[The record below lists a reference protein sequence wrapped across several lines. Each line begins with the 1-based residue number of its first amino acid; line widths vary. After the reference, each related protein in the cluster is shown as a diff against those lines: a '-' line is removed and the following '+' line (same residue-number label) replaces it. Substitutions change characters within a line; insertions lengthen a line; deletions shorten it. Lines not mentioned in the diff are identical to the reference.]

1 MMPCM
6 KHKTNNSSHMYWE
19 LSDTVL
25 VNGWITECLAES
37 MLLMKFEQKNGYFIQ
52 VQVGEGFCSLG
63 GYVTEEAKEHAAVP
77 YGVVLFLSDSFLI
90 RGTILLYIRF
100 LQPLSSGHVAVL
112 VSTFPVYVVECG
124 HHELTAYPQGGACV
138 TWAGKERR

>member
-1 MMPCM
+1 M
-6 KHKTNNSSHMYWE
+6 
-19 LSDTVL
+19 VL

-37 MLLMKFEQKNGYFIQ
+37 MLLMRFEQKNSYFFIQ

-63 GYVTEEAKEHAAVP
+63 GYVTEAKEHAAVP

-100 LQPLSSGHVAVL
+100 LQPLRSALYQLLFHL
-112 VSTFPVYVVECG
+112 F
-124 HHELTAYPQGGACV
+124 
-138 TWAGKERR
+138 